1 MASPPQVPQP
11 PERRKSTAGF
21 ARQFALATELPF
33 LLVGGTLI
41 AGLFGFL
48 LDRWLHTKP
57 FLMLI
62 LGAVGFAVSVRD
74 LLRRLDKGD
83 SNGSGSSGQ

>member
-1 MASPPQVPQP
+1 
-11 PERRKSTAGF
+11 
-21 ARQFALATELPF
+21 LPF

-41 AGLFGFL
+41 AGLLGFL